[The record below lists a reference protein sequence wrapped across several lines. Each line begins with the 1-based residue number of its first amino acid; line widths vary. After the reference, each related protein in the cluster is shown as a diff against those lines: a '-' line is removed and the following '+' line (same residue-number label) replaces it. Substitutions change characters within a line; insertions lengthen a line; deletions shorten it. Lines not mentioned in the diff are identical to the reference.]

1 MIATVKQF
9 KQIILTAAFLLP
21 VVPLFAQPA
30 PPASPAVKRH
40 PSSKQLKDF
49 FTLAAQANV
58 TFVYPK
64 GFKEIPAP
72 DDEDFTFDYALELA
86 GKGFELW
93 LKVSSQKEEWF
104 NYVRTQTTKGPG
116 MENPDSV
123 YIDIGKAMAR
133 TLSGDQPFYERNI
146 PPEVLTQ
153 YHADAGKSYLITLL
167 DLPDTKHYKYA
178 LLITL
183 RKSHTGT
190 ILAVCLGN
198 EKGPE
203 FFKNINRA
211 SHCLK
216 FKP

>member
-9 KQIILTAAFLLP
+9 KQIILTAAFLLAA
-21 VVPLFAQPA
+21 VPLFAQQALPA
-30 PPASPAVKRH
+30 ASAVKRH

-49 FTLAAQANV
+49 FALAAQANV

-72 DDEDFTFDYALELA
+72 DDEDFSFDYALELA

-104 NYVRTQTTKGPG
+104 NYTRTQTNKGPG

-123 YIDIGKAMAR
+123 YLDIGKAMAVS
-133 TLSGDQPFYERNI
+133 LSGDQPFYERSI
-146 PPEVLTQ
+146 PQEVLSQ

-167 DLPDTKHYKYA
+167 DLPETKRYKYA

-183 RKSHTGT
+183 RKSQTGT

-203 FFKNINRA
+203 FFKNINRV

>member
-9 KQIILTAAFLLP
+9 KQIILTAAFLVL
-21 VVPLFAQPA
+21 VAPLFAQPA
-30 PPASPAVKRH
+30 APAAAAVKRH

-58 TFVYPK
+58 IFVYPK

-72 DDEDFTFDYALELA
+72 DDEDFSFDYALELA

-93 LKVSSQKEEWF
+93 LKVSSQKQEWF
-104 NYVRTQTTKGPG
+104 NYTRTQTTKGPG

-146 PPEVLTQ
+146 PPDVLTQ